1 MPRLRHLAIAT
12 LLGSIVSAVPARAHA
27 QGGAALPPTAS
38 ARVSK
43 PRTYTVREGDTL
55 WELARTLLGDPHR
68 WEWLY
73 RLNLGVVLN
82 PRSIA
87 PGMVLRLNDSEPVAS
102 LATGGTTTA
111 TTTADGVARAITD
124 VRVVTSGEPETPSA
138 GQSTSPAAAAQAA
151 SAQAAPAGVRPA
163 RSQQAARAT
172 AVRAGDFLTA
182 PFVTAIGGPQ
192 GAGKID
198 RALGSSFIATTPRL
212 RSIQFRDLV
221 RVALPA
227 GAVGAIGDQLLVIR
241 LAQVLGTDAQVAV
254 PVGVLTVTVAAA
266 RGMVDA
272 ELTRKFEDVTIGQP
286 VIVADPL
293 ASPVG
298 VFPVATVS
306 GRETRVRWISGA
318 SVLSAPGQY
327 LIVGAGSNEG
337 LVSGDQLS
345 LRDVANAE
353 VEVGVAQVTRVTT
366 RGATAIV
373 LHVRNGGVAIGG
385 LARVSAKM
393 P

>member
-1 MPRLRHLAIAT
+1 MPRLRYLAIAT
-12 LLGSIVSAVPARAHA
+12 LLGSIVPAVPARAHA
-27 QGGAALPPTAS
+27 QGSAALPPTAS

-55 WELARTLLGDPHR
+55 WGLARTLLGDPHR
-68 WEWLY
+68 WERLY

-82 PRSIA
+82 PRSIE

-102 LATGGTTTA
+102 LATGA
-111 TTTADGVARAITD
+111 TTTADGVASAITD
-124 VRVVTSGEPETPSA
+124 VRVVASGEPETPSA
-138 GQSTSPAAAAQAA
+138 GQSTIPAAAAQAA
-151 SAQAAPAGVRPA
+151 SAGVRPA

-182 PFVTAIGGPQ
+182 PFVTSIGGPQ

-293 ASPVG
+293 ASTVG
-298 VFPVATVS
+298 VFPVATAS
-306 GRETRVRWISGA
+306 GRDTRVRWISGA

-345 LRDVANAE
+345 LRDVGNSE

>member
-1 MPRLRHLAIAT
+1 MPRLRYLAIAT
-12 LLGSIVSAVPARAHA
+12 LLGSIVPAVPARAHA
-27 QGGAALPPTAS
+27 QGSAALPPTAS
-38 ARVSK
+38 ARASK

-68 WEWLY
+68 WERLY

-82 PRSIA
+82 PRSIE

-102 LATGGTTTA
+102 LATGATA
-111 TTTADGVARAITD
+111 TADGVASAITD

-182 PFVTAIGGPQ
+182 PFVIAIGGPQ

-298 VFPVATVS
+298 VFPVATAS

-353 VEVGVAQVTRVTT
+353 VEVGVARVTRVTT

>member
-1 MPRLRHLAIAT
+1 MPRLRYLAIAT
-12 LLGSIVSAVPARAHA
+12 LLGSIVPAVPARAHA
-27 QGGAALPPTAS
+27 QGSAALPPTAS

-55 WELARTLLGDPHR
+55 WGLARTLLGDPHR
-68 WEWLY
+68 WELLY

-82 PRSIA
+82 PRSIE

-102 LATGGTTTA
+102 LATGA
-111 TTTADGVARAITD
+111 TTTADGVASAITD
-124 VRVVTSGEPETPSA
+124 VRVVASGEPETPSA
-138 GQSTSPAAAAQAA
+138 GQSTIPAAAAQAA
-151 SAQAAPAGVRPA
+151 LRPA
-163 RSQQAARAT
+163 RSQQADRAT
-172 AVRAGDFLTA
+172 AVRAGDYLTA
-182 PFVTAIGGPQ
+182 PFVTSIGGPQ

-298 VFPVATVS
+298 VFPVSTAS